1 MLTTE
6 QIEAYRR
13 DGYLVIPRL
22 IQGEQLARLRALTD
36 QIVAEARGV
45 AANDD
50 LYDLEPSHSATL
62 PRVRRL
68 KPAIFKR
75 YAFFHALARDPAITS
90 VLSQLLGPAIR
101 MHGGKLNMKSA
112 GYGSPVEW
120 HQDWAFYPHTN
131 DDVLATG
138 IYLDDCGENN
148 GPLMVLPGTHHGPV
162 HDHHAEGRFCGA
174 MNPAVCDLDFGKAVP
189 LMVLPG
195 THHGPVHDH
204 HAEGRFCGAMN
215 PAVCDLDF
223 GKAVPL
229 MGPAG
234 SMTIHHVRLVHGSA
248 LNHSNSQRRL
258 LLHEYAA
265 ADAWPLMGVP
275 DFDEFNSRMVLGE
288 PTIEPRVRPA
298 PIRMP
303 LPPADHQG
311 SIYENQRGSGR
322 RFFETYEERA
332 RIAN

>member
-22 IQGEQLARLRALTD
+22 IQGEQLAHLRALTD

-90 VLSQLLGPAIR
+90 ILSQLLGPAIR
-101 MHGGKLNMKSA
+101 LHGGKLNMKSA

-131 DDVLATG
+131 DEVLATG
-138 IYLDDCGENN
+138 IYLDDCGESN

-162 HDHHAEGRFCGA
+162 HDHHTDGRFCGA
-174 MNPAVCDLDFGKAVP
+174 MNPAA
-189 LMVLPG
+189 
-195 THHGPVHDH
+195 
-204 HAEGRFCGAMN
+204 CG
-215 PAVCDLDF
+215 LDF

-234 SMTIHHVRLVHGSA
+234 SMTIHHARLVHGSA
-248 LNHSNSQRRL
+248 LNHSDSQRRL

-265 ADAWPLMGVP
+265 ADAWPLMGVA

-288 PTIEPRVRPA
+288 PTIEPRMRPA

-303 LPPADHQG
+303 LPPAGHQG

-322 RFFETYEERA
+322 RFFETYEERV